1 MKQWRIDSVDQS
13 NHISWYLS
21 LFIASARLVTISC
34 WLLVFVSS
42 NYICRTLWSYRFPFC
57 ETIIKLT
64 LHTTH
69 KHSGKKILE
78 KIYNKSSTFCHIIW
92 LFVERHETFSFTHR
106 DLGDG
111 GHITTRTHEQSHKKK
126 KNGWTT
132 TTSTTNAPHNVV
144 VEMAGRQIGRQLRY
158 ERGHAIAYIRL
169 RLHSTARPPFSV
181 SSNEGEN
188 RKKKCGLQ
196 WKDNVNTKF
205 RDEMTCPYLE
215 LAFYT
220 IQAIQTHK

>member
-1 MKQWRIDSVDQS
+1 MLAFRIKPHHRLPNNFVCVKQWRIDSVDKS

-126 KNGWTT
+126 KKKRVNNNNINNKCTTQCLCGNGWK
-132 TTSTTNAPHNVV
+132 TN
-144 VEMAGRQIGRQLRY
+144 RQ
-158 ERGHAIAYIRL
+158 
-169 RLHSTARPPFSV
+169 TATLWASPCNS
-181 SSNEGEN
+181 
-188 RKKKCGLQ
+188 
-196 WKDNVNTKF
+196 W
-205 RDEMTCPYLE
+205 
-215 LAFYT
+215 
-220 IQAIQTHK
+220 H

>member
-1 MKQWRIDSVDQS
+1 MLAFRIKPHHRLPNNFVCVKQWRIDSVDKS

-126 KNGWTT
+126 KKRVNNNNINNKCTTQCRCGNGWK
-132 TTSTTNAPHNVV
+132 TN
-144 VEMAGRQIGRQLRY
+144 RQ
-158 ERGHAIAYIRL
+158 
-169 RLHSTARPPFSV
+169 TATLWASPCNS
-181 SSNEGEN
+181 
-188 RKKKCGLQ
+188 
-196 WKDNVNTKF
+196 W
-205 RDEMTCPYLE
+205 
-215 LAFYT
+215 
-220 IQAIQTHK
+220 H